1 MGVTANVVVMVV
13 VTITTV
19 LSSREKKIA
28 VRALVM
34 IYKPILCNRAVGKKK
49 PNCY

>member
-19 LSSREKKIA
+19 LSREKKIA